1 MTFSQR
7 VSDEQITKQSID
19 QVNKVIYRLFLSKVI
34 TSQSSNTMLI
44 PYVEV
49 HIFPL
54 GAMYLKKNYTY
65 EALKCKAVWTN
76 WTK

>member
-7 VSDEQITKQSID
+7 VSNEQITEQSID
-19 QVNKVIYRLFLSKVI
+19 QVNKVIYRLFLSKAI
-34 TSQSSNTMLI
+34 TGQSSNIMPI

-54 GAMYLKKNYTY
+54 GVMYLKKTT
-65 EALKCKAVWTN
+65 LR
-76 WTK
+76 TKH